1 MVVGSK
7 RAEEKTKHLHRLLS
21 ILRSL
26 DNRERINPRSL
37 ASKFNTSI
45 RTIQRDMQVLNN
57 SGFAIVF
64 DKEHNMYRFADSDYT
79 LRDLNLTE
87 NEIMAIIM
95 GSQVARNIGA
105 PFEEAFKTLLRKAHK
120 DTADPTKMKAK
131 VLGDESR
138 FFIHID
144 SLENFEKIEK
154 QYRAIEEAM
163 TKGLKLEITYH
174 GMKSDE
180 ITTRLIAPYG
190 LIFNCGL
197 WYVIGYCY
205 LREEIRVFALDCIKK
220 FKLTTKPYTIPRN
233 FNIEK
238 YLEPGWSMIRYGKP
252 VEVVLEFSNE
262 CARWI
267 KRRKWHPTQRIE
279 EKEDGS
285 IIFSVTV
292 EGTRELKWWTYHWI
306 PYCKVIKPPE
316 LREEIKKEIKAL
328 ARVYGMKME
337 ESEEV

>member
-1 MVVGSK
+1 MAPGSK

-26 DNRERINPRSL
+26 DNRERINPGSL
-37 ASKFNTSI
+37 ATKFNTST
-45 RTIQRDMQVLNN
+45 RTIQRDIQVLNS

-64 DKEHNMYRFADSDYT
+64 DKERNMYMFANPDYT
-79 LRDLNLTE
+79 LRDLNLTNDE
-87 NEIMAIIM
+87 LMALIM
-95 GSQVARNIGA
+95 GGQIARNLGA
-105 PFEEAFKTLLRKAHK
+105 PFEKAFKTLLKKARR
-120 DTADPTKMKAK
+120 DTDYLTRERAK
-131 VLGDESR
+131 TLGKESR
-138 FFIHID
+138 FLVHID
-144 SLENFEKIEK
+144 PLENFEKIEK
-154 QYRAIEEAM
+154 QYRAIDEAM

-174 GMKSDE
+174 AMKSDE

-190 LIFNCGL
+190 LIFNYGL

-205 LREEIRVFALDCIKK
+205 MRKTIRVFALDCIKK
-220 FKLTTKPYTIPRN
+220 FRLTTKPYTVPQD
-233 FNIEK
+233 FSMEK
-238 YLEPGWSMIRYGKP
+238 YFEPGWSMIRYGKP
-252 VEVVLEFSNE
+252 VEVVLEFSKE
-262 CARWI
+262 YARWI

-316 LREEIKKEIKAL
+316 LREEVKKEIKAL
-328 ARVYGMKME
+328 ARVYGMKVGE
-337 ESEEV
+337 